1 MKLIGA
7 DYHIVVLLLPIDAA
21 ASHVNQMLSHCHAPV
36 IFVSIFVSSIV
47 SISAVIFG
55 ARKII

>member
-7 DYHIVVLLLPIDAA
+7 DYHIVVLLLPIAA
-21 ASHVNQMLSHCHAPV
+21 AGHVNQMLSHCHAPV
-36 IFVSIFVSSIV
+36 IFVAIFVSSIV